1 MSHMID
7 QTTGRDAIAFV
18 GEVPWHGLGQQL
30 TAGASI
36 EEWTREA
43 GLGFDVK
50 RSPVLFR
57 DEAGMPCTFE
67 GRDVLYR
74 SDTKGRLGIVGSDY
88 RIVQPARLMDFMA
101 ALVRHN
107 GFTMD
112 VAGVLDGGKR
122 VWALARCGDGA
133 NVIGHDRV
141 RPYVLIATS
150 YDGSMS
156 TIAKFTEIRVVCN
169 NTITAAVGAYDAE
182 TGRRFGG
189 ERDVTEGPVVQCVR
203 IPHSQDFDPES
214 ARMDLGIALDAHEEF
229 MIRARLLAHTPVD
242 ERFVV
247 AFLRE
252 LLPKPRAAAK
262 GADAKDSDKPAE
274 PAKVEDTRAFQ
285 RLLAT
290 WKGEVPSMTLPEA
303 QGTAWGLL
311 NAVTWDVDHVRGR
324 DGTRLGSAWFGT
336 GEGLKSKA
344 LDLLTA
350 IARGEREL
358 EQA

>member
-1 MSHMID
+1 MID

-30 TAGASI
+30 TQGASI

-43 GLGFDVK
+43 GLGFEVK
-50 RSPVLFR
+50 RSGVIFR
-57 DEAGMPCTFE
+57 DDAGMPCSFD

-88 RIVQPARLMDFMA
+88 RVVQPSRLMDFMA
-101 ALVRHN
+101 ALVKHN
-107 GFTMD
+107 GFDLD

-122 VWALARCGDGA
+122 VWALARCGEGA
-133 NVIGHDRV
+133 NVIGHDKV

-169 NTITAAVGAYDAE
+169 NTITAAVGAYNAE
-182 TGRRFGG
+182 TGMRSGG
-189 ERDVTEGPVVQCVR
+189 ERDITDGPVVQCVR

-214 ARMDLGIALDAHEEF
+214 ARMDLGIALSAHEEF
-229 MIRARLLAHTPVD
+229 MIRAQLLAHTPVD
-242 ERFVV
+242 EKFVV

-252 LLPKPRAAAK
+252 LLPKPRAAK
-262 GADAKDSDKPAE
+262 REGEQQPPQQE
-274 PAKVEDTRAFQ
+274 PTVEDTRAFQ

-290 WKGEVPSMTLPEA
+290 WKGDVPSATLPEA
-303 QGTAWGLL
+303 NGTAWGLL

-336 GEGLKSKA
+336 GEGLKTKA
-344 LDLLTA
+344 LDLLTK